1 MRAETM
7 TTIENIARLLDT
19 VPTEKRQGVINLFSR
34 KESEWKEFDLND
46 NEQQDHQF
54 SENGL
59 KMVCP
64 SCGCYENII
73 KFGRTSK
80 NLQRYRCRD
89 CGKTF
94 TGKSNTMINRSRLTD
109 DEWVALI
116 EGVINNQPLSQIAD
130 KIHKSIPTVW
140 NNRKKLLRLLEIE
153 QNGGAGNNNNG
164 GNDTIEPLSDIVQAD
179 EHFVRIMFKGKR
191 DPAFFVNTL
200 GRLPRHHRSLAE
212 VKVYLKNAGLLG
224 QFSSDTE
231 IMDFMKQNKRI
242 PNSKKDQVCLVSC
255 IDGKDN
261 IILEPACIGMAESK
275 HIEKSLKDRVT
286 DENILVTDQY
296 NGYIDFASTASI
308 EHQQV
313 PSGKHRIGPY
323 NLARIN
329 SLHSRVAM
337 YFGERVARTPASK
350 YLGIESEMFIWL
362 DQHRNEELSVRVS
375 YLYALIYGS
384 IAISQRESLQITA
397 IRKRA
402 LPFDTKGVLGGAL
415 TGEI

>member
-1 MRAETM
+1 M
-7 TTIENIARLLDT
+7 
-19 VPTEKRQGVINLFSR
+19 G
-34 KESEWKEFDLND
+34 
-46 NEQQDHQF
+46 
-54 SENGL
+54 
-59 KMVCP
+59 
-64 SCGCYENII
+64 I
-73 KFGRTSK
+73 KGEP
-80 NLQRYRCRD
+80 
-89 CGKTF
+89 
-94 TGKSNTMINRSRLTD
+94 KSNTMINRSRLTD

-153 QNGGAGNNNNG
+153 QNGS
-164 GNDTIEPLSDIVQAD
+164 GNDGSDTSEPLSDIVQAD

-261 IILEPACIGMAESK
+261 IILEPVCIGMAESK

-337 YFGERVARTPASK
+337 YVGERVARTPASK
-350 YLGIESEMFIWL
+350 YLGIESEMFMWL

-384 IAISQRESLQITA
+384 IEASQRESLQITT